1 MRATRS
7 GAAPNGFLAAAANAY
22 SGELSALARQLRGV
36 TARVHARGHRGF
48 SGVGSGVV
56 WSRGENGGGLVVTNA
71 HVVPGARGRWPI
83 VELADDRA
91 FEARLVARDPRG
103 DLALLVLEDSGQE
116 LEAAKLGDARVLRT
130 GELLVALGHP
140 FGIPG
145 AMSLGVVHA
154 VPGET
159 DWLRADIRLAPGNSG
174 GPLATL
180 DGAIVG
186 VNSMIVGGLGV
197 AIPTHVVERFVR
209 SALSESTHEREQFTV
224 E

>member
-1 MRATRS
+1 MRATKRS
-7 GAAPNGFLAAAANAY
+7 AAPNGFAAVAASAY
-22 SGELSALARQLRGV
+22 SGELSHLAGQLRAV
-36 TARVHARGHRGF
+36 TARVHARGQRGF

-56 WSRGENGGGLVVTNA
+56 WSRGQRGRGLVVTNA
-71 HVVPGARGRWPI
+71 HVVPGKRGLWPI
-83 VELADDRA
+83 VELADHRA

-103 DLALLVLEDSGQE
+103 DLALLMLEDSSHE
-116 LEAAKLGDARVLRT
+116 LEAARLGDARTLRA
-130 GELLVALGHP
+130 GELLVAVGHP

-209 SALSESTHEREQFTV
+209 SAFSASSHEREQFTV